1 MRNAAVPKV
10 LHHETA
16 VFEDVEMVANM
27 DPSHLGHLRPLVL
40 IVGGTVSLADKE
52 VVVGLRSDKP
62 EDYGLIIV
70 ICSILVVSHVSS
82 SMISTPVIQL
92 GL

>member
-1 MRNAAVPKV
+1 MRDAAVPQV

-27 DPSHLGHLRPLVL
+27 DPPNLGHLRPLVL
-40 IVGGTVSLADKE
+40 IVGGTVPLADKE

-62 EDYGLIIV
+62 E
-70 ICSILVVSHVSS
+70 H
-82 SMISTPVIQL
+82 
-92 GL
+92 